1 MRPRVFQ
8 LSKVEVRMPRRW
20 VLSLAGALVLVG
32 TAVGVAALTGS
43 FGGHRTHEVAQQART
58 TPSPFLLETPTPTP
72 TPSPKPHRKHHVV
85 ASGHAAVQHGS
96 SRSSRGRSAV
106 PPADPC
112 AHNHHCDVPP
122 APSLKPDP
130 RPPIG
135 PPVAT
140 VSGAVVPPP
149 AAD

>member
-1 MRPRVFQ
+1 MA
-8 LSKVEVRMPRRW
+8 RRW

-32 TAVGVAALTGS
+32 AAVGVAALTGS

-58 TPSPFLLETPTPTP
+58 TPSPLLLETPTPTP
-72 TPSPKPHRKHHVV
+72 TPKPHRKHHVA

-96 SRSSRGRSAV
+96 SRSSQGRSGV
-106 PPADPC
+106 LPADPC
-112 AHNHHCDVPP
+112 AHNHHCYVPP
-122 APSLKPDP
+122 LPPLKPDTH

-149 AAD
+149 AAN